1 MKTPIVLQH
10 DEKDCGAACIAMVA
24 EYYGL
29 KLPLVKCRNAVKV
42 DNDGASMYGLIKGA
56 EQIGLKGEALEGSYS
71 ELLGEI
77 AEGNIK
83 YPFVARIITAE
94 MFEHYIV
101 VYKITDKEVI
111 IGDPGKGKV
120 KYPIELFEGV
130 WTGHI
135 VAFEKTPE
143 FKKGNE
149 RKGTLSRFL
158 PLITSQKKLIAGVVA
173 VSLFISFV
181 SLVGSMVFE
190 YIVNNLVYAG
200 QSASAATNILSALF
214 SNIHGLC
221 IAVIVLY
228 IFQGAVQV
236 LRGYL
241 LASMSK
247 KIDIPLSMGFYD
259 HLINLP
265 ISFFGTRK
273 SGEIMSRF
281 SDTSSIREAVSGS
294 ILTLIIDSLMA
305 VFFGAYL
312 CYISPVLFLIT
323 MLIMLSYAIIV
334 FAFRKPIKKIN
345 QVSMES
351 DAQMTSYLKESI
363 DGIETVKAFGNEKSV
378 YNKTKSLYEK
388 MIDVFVKGSVTYSLK
403 DALVAALASIGVVV
417 LLWVGNS
424 LCENGTIALGSMV
437 TFYVIL
443 NYFISPITNL
453 IEVQPTIQ
461 TAIVA
466 AERLCDVLE
475 VETENNVESGKL
487 VDLKGDISFND
498 ITFRYGYRKPVI
510 SNLSVN
516 IPVGAKVA
524 IVGESGSGKTTL
536 MKLLMAFYQP
546 ESGEITVGNRKLTE
560 FSPKEI
566 RERIAYVSQNVFF
579 FSDTV
584 RENLVMGN
592 KSITDEEIEEACKK
606 AMADDFIK
614 DLPMEYETVLSEN
627 ASNLSGGQRQRLS
640 IARALLRKPDIMIL
654 DEATSNLDTVTEQSI
669 KNMIF
674 GATKGLTTFIIAHRL
689 STIKNCDIILVMEN
703 GEIVESGTHD
713 TLINANGRYTEYWK
727 SNN

>member
-1 MKTPIVLQH
+1 
-10 DEKDCGAACIAMVA
+10 
-24 EYYGL
+24 
-29 KLPLVKCRNAVKV
+29 
-42 DNDGASMYGLIKGA
+42 
-56 EQIGLKGEALEGSYS
+56 
-71 ELLGEI
+71 
-77 AEGNIK
+77 
-83 YPFVARIITAE
+83 
-94 MFEHYIV
+94 
-101 VYKITDKEVI
+101 
-111 IGDPGKGKV
+111 
-120 KYPIELFEGV
+120 
-130 WTGHI
+130 
-135 VAFEKTPE
+135 
-143 FKKGNE
+143 
-149 RKGTLSRFL
+149 
-158 PLITSQKKLIAGVVA
+158 
-173 VSLFISFV
+173 
-181 SLVGSMVFE
+181 
-190 YIVNNLVYAG
+190 
-200 QSASAATNILSALF
+200 
-214 SNIHGLC
+214 
-221 IAVIVLY
+221 
-228 IFQGAVQV
+228 
-236 LRGYL
+236 
-241 LASMSK
+241 
-247 KIDIPLSMGFYD
+247 
-259 HLINLP
+259 
-265 ISFFGTRK
+265 
-273 SGEIMSRF
+273 
-281 SDTSSIREAVSGS
+281 
-294 ILTLIIDSLMA
+294 
-305 VFFGAYL
+305 
-312 CYISPVLFLIT
+312 
-323 MLIMLSYAIIV
+323 
-334 FAFRKPIKKIN
+334 
-345 QVSMES
+345 
-351 DAQMTSYLKESI
+351 
-363 DGIETVKAFGNEKSV
+363 
-378 YNKTKSLYEK
+378 
-388 MIDVFVKGSVTYSLK
+388 
-403 DALVAALASIGVVV
+403 
-417 LLWVGNS
+417 
-424 LCENGTIALGSMV
+424 MV

-475 VETENNVESGKL
+475 VETENNVEYGKSA
-487 VDLKGDISFND
+487 DLKGDISFND

-516 IPVGAKVA
+516 IPAGAKVA

-584 RENLVMGN
+584 KENLVMGN
-592 KSITDEEIEEACKK
+592 KSITDKEIEEACKK